1 MAIAQQL
8 QAESAQQNNTSF
20 SQAVTLGAG
29 SNRLFLVA
37 IVGERTSY
45 AAPNSVT
52 YGGVALSLVTDG
64 SQTAENITGSFA
76 GVHFY
81 VLKEASLP
89 ANGSNTLAV
98 TWPGAA
104 VNYCVGWWI
113 FTGVDQG
120 NARDVK
126 TLGQT
131 TTATSITVTLDSGA
145 TTDAVVCAAYKNDT
159 AGTVAI
165 TISGSGVTEDFDVS
179 LATGGARAAAGTGLP
194 AVVSGTIACVAT
206 VSSTT
211 RRILVAVR
219 LAEAPAVVNI
229 DDSTLAFPSIGIS
242 GDFTPV
248 INAAYI
254 SHTESNIALRD
265 ETIDANCSL
274 LLVAVLETDSN
285 GTPRTVELDG
295 NALTVVTPINNF
307 VQLHY
312 MLNPP
317 TGTFQLGVD
326 GTGISAIIAAQYAG
340 IDSFESGQQASVD
353 SANYSPSAAALIVHA
368 ISAVATGTEPV
379 AGTIERHDEAGE
391 WFGDRIVSGAGTYN
405 VGTTGTTDPDYAGAI
420 FLAQAGEE
428 EEVSFSPSTLALT
441 TLTVN
446 GSFSPVVTLT
456 GTLEFLDATVS
467 GGFTLAVALSG
478 DLELTAL
485 ALSGGFDPLVTL
497 SGDLSLPVATL
508 SGSFAPAVTLSG
520 ALDVATLALSGGFA
534 AAVMLDGALT
544 LPALAL
550 SGSVSPVVALDGALD
565 LAQLELGGSFA
576 PAVEFTGE
584 LDFPV
589 LLVSGS
595 FPVDNGEV
603 NFEPVSLNVGSLQL
617 SGSFAVSVQVDGSIE
632 LTELSL
638 SGAFEPVVSFSG
650 DFDLSALQVAGSF
663 SPLVQFSGD
672 FDVASLELSGLFEP
686 VSLEVTFTGNIALT
700 TVTLSG
706 PFAPVVGV
714 GDSTVQLQPPSLS
727 GFFAPVVSLSGDLTL
742 TTVLLS
748 GSFSLAGSA
757 GIPGT
762 QSVLTAVLPLQVTR
776 SGLPAQALSAT
787 RPAQATGAR
796 LPAQR
801 AAASLPH
808 QPTKAKP

>member
-29 SNRLFLVA
+29 SNRFFLVA

-76 GVHFY
+76 GVHLY
-81 VLKEASLP
+81 ALKESSLP

-98 TWPGAA
+98 TWPGAN

-113 FTGVDQG
+113 LTGVDQG

-126 TLGQT
+126 VLGQT

-165 TISGSGVTEDFDVS
+165 TISGAGVTEDFDVD
-179 LATGGARAAAGTGLP
+179 LTTGGARAAAGTDLP
-194 AVVSGTIACVAT
+194 AVASGTIACVAT

-229 DDSTLAFPSIGIS
+229 DDSALAFPSIGIS

-326 GTGISAIIAAQYAG
+326 GTGISTIIAAQYAG

-353 SANYSPSAAALIVHA
+353 NANYSPSAAALIVHA

-379 AGTIERHDEAGE
+379 AGTTERHDEAGE

-428 EEVSFSPSTLALT
+428 EVSFSSSTLALT
-441 TLTVN
+441 TLTVS

-456 GTLEFLDATVS
+456 GTLEFPDATVS
-467 GGFTLAVALSG
+467 GGFTPAVALSG

-485 ALSGGFDPLVTL
+485 ALSGGFGPLVTL

-520 ALDVATLALSGGFA
+520 TLNVAALALSGGFT
-534 AAVMLDGALT
+534 AAVTLDGTLT
-544 LPALAL
+544 LPTLAL
-550 SGSVSPVVALDGALD
+550 SGSLVPVVALDGALD
-565 LAQLELGGSFA
+565 LTQLELGGSFA

-595 FPVDNGEV
+595 FSVDNGEV
-603 NFEPVSLNVGSLQL
+603 SFEPANLAVGSLEL
-617 SGSFAVSVQVDGSIE
+617 SGSFTVSIQVDGSVE
-632 LTELSL
+632 LTGLSL

-650 DFDLSALQVAGSF
+650 DFDLSTLQVAGSF

-672 FDVASLELSGLFEP
+672 FDVASLELSGSFEP

-706 PFAPVVGV
+706 PFAPVVGLSN
-714 GDSTVQLQPPSLS
+714 STIQLQPLSLS
-727 GFFAPVVSLSGDLTL
+727 GFFAPVVALSGDLTL

-748 GSFSLAGSA
+748 GSFSLAGNA

-762 QSVLTAVLPLQVTR
+762 QAVLTAVLPLQVTR

-787 RPAQATGAR
+787 RPAQATAAR